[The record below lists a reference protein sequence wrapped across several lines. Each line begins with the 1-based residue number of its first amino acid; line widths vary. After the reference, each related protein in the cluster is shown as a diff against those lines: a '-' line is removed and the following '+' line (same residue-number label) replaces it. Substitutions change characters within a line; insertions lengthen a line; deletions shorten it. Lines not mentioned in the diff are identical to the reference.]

1 MRLEADVPFFKIK
14 LLERIDYSHDIS
26 VFRFEKPD
34 DFDYKPGQ
42 YATLAMELEGKLI
55 QRAYSMVSSPLDNN
69 LEFIIEFVAGGSL
82 TTKMADLNVG
92 DTLFLRNQAKGIFY
106 HQDNYGYTRHLMVA
120 TVTGIAPY
128 VSVIRTLAKK
138 RDENSKHQI
147 VLLHGASI
155 ASELCDYQNELDSIA
170 RKGWLE
176 YVPTI
181 SRPWDEPEWTGETGR
196 VEDLLRKYADGF
208 NFNHE
213 NTMAYVCGHP
223 QMILNAKSI
232 LLRARF
238 KEEQIKQEAYFPLEL
253 QD

>member
-1 MRLEADVPFFKIK
+1 MRLEADAPFYKIK
-14 LLERIDYSHDIS
+14 LLERIDYSHDIA
-26 VFRFEKPD
+26 VFRFEKPAE
-34 DFDYKPGQ
+34 FDYKPGQ
-42 YATLAMELEGKLI
+42 YATLAMEHQGELV
-55 QRAYSMVSSPLDNN
+55 QRAYSMVSSPLDND

-82 TTKMADLNVG
+82 TTKMTNLKVG

-106 HQDNYGYTRHLMVA
+106 LQNDCTRHLMVA

-138 RDENSKHQI
+138 HDENHNHQI

-155 ASELCDYQNELDSIA
+155 ATELCDYQKELDSIA
-170 RKGWLE
+170 HKGWLE
-176 YVPTI
+176 YIPTI
-181 SRPWDEPEWTGETGR
+181 SRPWDEPEWSGETGR

-213 NTMAYVCGHP
+213 NSVAYVCGHP

-232 LLRARF
+232 LLRARY